1 MAPQSQR
8 SHLFNTYDIIV
19 LDVTSWS
26 LLDTTWRS
34 ALKLKLRI
42 LYSTS
47 TYICTSHS
55 CPSVTKLRR
64 KSWNEDLP
72 CSPAPRSG
80 HPNLI
85 RIAPKRIIFC
95 SMYRLCRYLK
105 ILVRPLFCVSPSYLL
120 RLLNGLPGLN
130 LAPHQ
135 DITKTFIQQIPL
147 RLEQAK
153 RVL

>member
-1 MAPQSQR
+1 MPHGTRRWSA
-8 SHLFNTYDIIV
+8 YIV
-19 LDVTSWS
+19 LQSH
-26 LLDTTWRS
+26 TT
-34 ALKLKLRI
+34 
-42 LYSTS
+42 
-47 TYICTSHS
+47 TSHS
-55 CPSVTKLRR
+55 CPSVLNARSLKLRR

-72 CSPAPRSG
+72 CSPAPRSS

-85 RIAPKRIIFC
+85 RIASKRVIFC

-130 LAPHQ
+130 LASHQ
-135 DITKTFIQQIPL
+135 YITKTFIQQIPL